1 MKEIGV
7 EQTIRLMKEKYEVQ
21 LTNIEPN
28 WNLISM
34 SNVNPE
40 SESITFFNIL
50 TRIDLSNK
58 PFILGF
64 LKSPEMSVI
73 LFPRTEGNTSENA

>member
-1 MKEIGV
+1 
-7 EQTIRLMKEKYEVQ
+7 
-21 LTNIEPN
+21 
-28 WNLISM
+28 M

-64 LKSPEMSVI
+64 LKSPEMSLI
-73 LFPRTEGNTSENA
+73 LFPRIEGNTSENA